1 MSEDF
6 KTARSPGGV
15 FAVSCHEPAAEA
27 EQRQAAGGC
36 ERSDTKPMPKEKRAE
51 VSFTLIDEQAYRAI
65 AKWSK
70 QCHGAMP

>member
-1 MSEDF
+1 MTEDF

-36 ERSDTKPMPKEKRAE
+36 ERSDTEPKEKLAE
-51 VSFTLIDEQAYRAI
+51 FSFTLTDEQIYRAVD
-65 AKWSK
+65 KWN
-70 QCHGAMP
+70 QECHGARR